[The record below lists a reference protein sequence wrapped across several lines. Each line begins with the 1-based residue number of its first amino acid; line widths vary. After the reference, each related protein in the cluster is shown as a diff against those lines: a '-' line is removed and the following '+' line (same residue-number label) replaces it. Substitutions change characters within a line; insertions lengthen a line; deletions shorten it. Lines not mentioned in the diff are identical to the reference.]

1 MTHVRARCKARPD
14 PLGTMEKRNGN
25 PVLEFYPQIK
35 WVHIACVLASGLLF
49 ALRGLLVQ
57 AGHAGAAQWEPVRWL
72 SYAIDTTL
80 LTAALML
87 LSILPGALFANGW
100 LTTKLVLL
108 VLYVLLATLALKRA
122 RTPRARLAFFV
133 AALVTYIYMLGVA
146 RMHHPL
152 GWLHG
157 WLA

>member
-1 MTHVRARCKARPD
+1 MF
-14 PLGTMEKRNGN
+14 
-25 PVLEFYPQIK
+25 EFYPQIK
-35 WVHIACVLASGLLF
+35 AVHIACVLASGALF

-57 AGHAGAAQWEPVRWL
+57 LGHAGAAQWVPVRYL
-72 SYAIDTTL
+72 SYTLDTTL

-87 LSILPGALFANGW
+87 LTILPGALFANGW

-108 VLYVLLATLALKRA
+108 AIYVVLGSLALKPT
-122 RTPRARLAFFV
+122 RTPRKKRLAFYT
-133 AALVTYIYMLGVA
+133 AALLIYASMLGVA

-157 WLA
+157 WLT

>member
-1 MTHVRARCKARPD
+1 MF
-14 PLGTMEKRNGN
+14 
-25 PVLEFYPQIK
+25 EFYPQIK
-35 WVHIACVLASGLLF
+35 WVHVACVLASGSLF

-57 AGHAGAAQWEPVRWL
+57 LGHAGAAQWMPVRWL

-87 LSILPGALFANGW
+87 VSILPGAMFANGW

-108 VLYVLLATLALKRA
+108 VVYVVLATLALKRA
-122 RTPRARLAFFV
+122 RTPRARRIFFI

-157 WLA
+157 WIA